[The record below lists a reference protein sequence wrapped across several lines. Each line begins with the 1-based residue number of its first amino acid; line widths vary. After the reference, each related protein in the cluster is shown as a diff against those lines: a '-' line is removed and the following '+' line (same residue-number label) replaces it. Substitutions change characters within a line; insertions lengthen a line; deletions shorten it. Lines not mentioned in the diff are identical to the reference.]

1 MSEPWILAVDLGT
14 GGPKTGAVTLSGELL
29 AVAHRTVATTFSD
42 DGGAV
47 QDPGDWW
54 EGIRQG
60 VGEVL
65 AHGVVAGDAV
75 GVGIT
80 GQITASKLLNN
91 SRHCARWRARA
102 PSAITQSR
110 WLNAMPRR
118 RSAARL
124 MSSGASLA
132 AAAAAAA

>member
-14 GGPKTGAVTLSGELL
+14 GGPKTGAVTVSGELL

-80 GQITASKLLNN
+80 GQ
-91 SRHCARWRARA
+91 W
-102 PSAITQSR
+102 
-110 WLNAMPRR
+110 
-118 RSAARL
+118 
-124 MSSGASLA
+124 
-132 AAAAAAA
+132 